1 VKPKPAQEHWY
12 RVAICLH
19 EFGQLLVAPRLQIL
33 EIFRVI
39 GAEPHHHIKV
49 ADRGGDCYVRFFIKI
64 WTITKWDVFLRQCRK
79 RITYKQENWKTIKG
93 SQ

>member
-19 EFGQLLVAPRLQIL
+19 ELGQLLVAPRLQIL

-39 GAEPHHHIKV
+39 GAEPHHHVKV
-49 ADRGGDCYVRFFIKI
+49 ADRGGK
-64 WTITKWDVFLRQCRK
+64 
-79 RITYKQENWKTIKG
+79 
-93 SQ
+93 

>member
-12 RVAICLH
+12 RVAIWLH
-19 EFGQLLVAPRLQIL
+19 EFGQCLVASRLQIL

-49 ADRGGDCYVRFFIKI
+49 ADRGGVGKVHYMLIFNNTVFAF
-64 WTITKWDVFLRQCRK
+64 WTKAVSLL
-79 RITYKQENWKTIKG
+79 
-93 SQ
+93 

>member
-1 VKPKPAQEHWY
+1 VKLKPAQEHWY

-39 GAEPHHHIKV
+39 GAEPHHHVKV
-49 ADRGGDCYVRFFIKI
+49 ADRSGDEHHQQPTVYYAAV
-64 WTITKWDVFLRQCRK
+64 LMG
-79 RITYKQENWKTIKG
+79 RITGLARPSVTRP
-93 SQ
+93 SS

>member
-12 RVAICLH
+12 RVAICPH

-39 GAEPHHHIKV
+39 GAEPHHHVKV
-49 ADRGGDCYVRFFIKI
+49 ADHGGDG
-64 WTITKWDVFLRQCRK
+64 WLH
-79 RITYKQENWKTIKG
+79 EA
-93 SQ
+93 

>member
-1 VKPKPAQEHWY
+1 MKPKPAQEHWY

-49 ADRGGDCYVRFFIKI
+49 ADRGGELLSLCQKKLKQLNKI
-64 WTITKWDVFLRQCRK
+64 GNFLCLIVK
-79 RITYKQENWKTIKG
+79 
-93 SQ
+93 S